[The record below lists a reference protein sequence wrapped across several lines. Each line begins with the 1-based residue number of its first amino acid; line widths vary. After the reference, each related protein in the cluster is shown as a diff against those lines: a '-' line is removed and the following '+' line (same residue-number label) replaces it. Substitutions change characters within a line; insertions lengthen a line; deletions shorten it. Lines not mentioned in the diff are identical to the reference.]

1 MIILWRQKQYAEL
14 TTQILELE
22 VENWIGVKTNSN
34 ISFNSDQS
42 VEFLRKLGKS
52 IFCKKSFHASR
63 KFYLGILSPEDPSKP
78 GRLQVIPFK
87 QVVGILPKVSRSLS
101 EKNEEWDLV
110 EGYDKKYFEVDW
122 KTVLNEDK
130 LLNKGGWH

>member
-42 VEFLRKLGKS
+42 VEFLRKLGKY
-52 IFCKKSFHASR
+52 IFCKKSFHAS
-63 KFYLGILSPEDPSKP
+63 
-78 GRLQVIPFK
+78 
-87 QVVGILPKVSRSLS
+87 
-101 EKNEEWDLV
+101 
-110 EGYDKKYFEVDW
+110 
-122 KTVLNEDK
+122 
-130 LLNKGGWH
+130 